1 MSRAP
6 KDYYA
11 VLHVQPGAPVEII
24 RASYRTL
31 MQRLKAHPD
40 LGGESAAAAEI
51 NEAYAVLKD
60 TAKRAAYD
68 ASRLARS
75 RAGADRRGTYREPEA
90 ARTQVGDPQSPPTDG
105 SACAFCGLAQCVT
118 ADKTGDAL
126 CSRCASPLL
135 VAVVPLVTDG
145 RAQRAVHRV
154 VKDEPLRFFVDWR
167 DRSGRAGV
175 LVDLSLTGLR
185 FAVSEPL
192 RRDQIVRVEC
202 ALFSA
207 VVRIAHCE
215 RAGRKILFQVG
226 AQFVTVLFH
235 RQRGSLVSIPV

>member
-40 LGGESAAAAEI
+40 LGGDAAAAAEI

-60 TAKRAAYD
+60 DAKRAAYD
-68 ASRLARS
+68 AERSAARPAS
-75 RAGADRRGTYREPEA
+75 APGGGTSGA
-90 ARTQVGDPQSPPTDG
+90 ARTRDREH
-105 SACAFCGLAQCVT
+105 SAPAPSRAADAGTSCAFCGWPPPSTDRHSDDRCT
-118 ADKTGDAL
+118 
-126 CSRCASPLL
+126 RCASPLSRAL
-135 VAVVPLVTDG
+135 PLIETSE
-145 RAQRAVHRV
+145 RAHRGVHRV
-154 VKDEPLRFFVDWR
+154 TKDEPLRFFTDWQT
-167 DRSGRAGV
+167 STGHAGV

-185 FAVSEPL
+185 FAAQEPL
-192 RRDQIVRVEC
+192 EKERLVRVEC

-207 VVRIAHCE
+207 VARVARCE
-215 RAGRKILFQVG
+215 RGRELLFQIG
-226 AQFVTVLFH
+226 AEFVTVLFH